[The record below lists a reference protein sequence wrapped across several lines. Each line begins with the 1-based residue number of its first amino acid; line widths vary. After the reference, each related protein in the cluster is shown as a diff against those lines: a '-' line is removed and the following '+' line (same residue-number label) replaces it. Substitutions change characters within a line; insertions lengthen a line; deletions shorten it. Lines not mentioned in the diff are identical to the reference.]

1 LTNQLKKYR
10 DDLKCVAGITE
21 RSEHMKENIKLI
33 AEEKQLAADQIGK
46 KKSKARG
53 WER

>member
-1 LTNQLKKYR
+1 MTNQLKKYR
-10 DDLKCVAGITE
+10 DDLKCVAGIKV

-53 WER
+53 CER